1 MHKANFLDTQTQ
13 YENLGTID
21 IDAAFRS
28 LEIALNN
35 YFNKENPNSDTE
47 PPLQD
52 AFNTIN
58 SHYIKLT
65 DINSK
70 LQKYIADASKQIVE
84 TPTSKERY
92 NNKVHPEESILAREP
107 TFGLLPE
114 LRTRSLPY
122 ILAISVFMAS
132 LTIFLIFQTIGFTG
146 QVNLPPSITA
156 WLTSPASPVPYYNNP
171 MVLSGVIILLVVVL
185 IIFIILYFK
194 SKNTN
199 KN

>member
-1 MHKANFLDTQTQ
+1 MHNANFLDTQMQ
-13 YENLGTID
+13 YENLGTFD
-21 IDAAFRS
+21 VDESFRS
-28 LEIALNN
+28 LKVALGN
-35 YFNKENPNSDTE
+35 YVNEPSSDTE
-47 PPLQD
+47 IPLQD

-58 SHYIKLT
+58 SQYIKIT

-70 LQKYIADASKQIVE
+70 LQEYIAVSSKHIVE

-92 NNKVHPEESILAREP
+92 NNRVRPEESILAREP
-107 TFGLLPE
+107 TYGLLPE
-114 LRTRSLPY
+114 LRIRSLPY

-146 QVNLPPSITA
+146 QVNLPPSVSG
-156 WLTSPASPVPYYNNP
+156 LFTSPASPLPYYSNP
-171 MVLSGVIILLVVVL
+171 MVLGGVIILLVVVL
-185 IIFIILYFK
+185 IIFITLYFK

>member
-1 MHKANFLDTQTQ
+1 MHDANFLDTQTQ

-21 IDAAFRS
+21 IDSSFRS
-28 LEIALNN
+28 LEIALSN
-35 YFNKENPNSDTE
+35 YINEPSQETE
-47 PPLQD
+47 VPLQN

-58 SHYIKLT
+58 SHYTKIT
-65 DINSK
+65 DINTK
-70 LQKYIADASKQIVE
+70 LQKYIAVSSKHIVE

-92 NNKVHPEESILAREP
+92 NNKVNPEESILARES

-114 LRTRSLPY
+114 LRIRSIPY

-146 QVNLPPSITA
+146 QVNLPPSIIA
-156 WLTSPASPVPYYNNP
+156 WFTSPASPVPYYNNP
-171 MVLSGVIILLVVVL
+171 LVLSGVIILLIVVL
-185 IIFIILYFK
+185 IIFMSLYFK

-199 KN
+199 NN